1 MQRREEHLNQ
11 QREKYLIL
19 ETQRLELRKQ
29 LAQFQVRLV
38 GGQDM
43 ASGGNKQQQHQLKR
57 GRPADD
63 GALQRGAEEGPA
75 TAATAAAA
83 ESRVKR
89 PKNDHENTYRP
100 ARRK

>member
-43 ASGGNKQQQHQLKR
+43 ASGGNKQLQHQRKR

-75 TAATAAAA
+75 TAA

-89 PKNDHENTYRP
+89 PKNDQENTYRP